1 MITNREEVIDKA
13 FKVFLRMNYEKASI
27 STLAKACGVV
37 KTGVVYYFPHKL
49 DLFMA
54 VADKYGIRMQTP
66 ANKFAE
72 PAGTLAEFIDQYVAG
87 VETAMS
93 HIVKQVE
100 CGMDDSD
107 CCPNFYY
114 FHFLSQV
121 RMYYPGARE
130 KMEEIFSKEHE
141 LWRTV
146 IQKAKDSGEIKKDTD
161 VDRTAELFRQ
171 VFLGMSYEQ
180 SFLNGLDV
188 KKLKDN
194 LNCLYSMLKP

>member
-54 VADKYGIRMQTP
+54 VADKYAIQMQTP
-66 ANKFAE
+66 ANKFAGPTE
-72 PAGTLAEFIDQYVAG
+72 TLAGFIEQYVAG
-87 VETAMS
+87 VRCCA
-93 HIVKQVE
+93 
-100 CGMDDSD
+100 DDNE

-130 KMEEIFSKEHE
+130 KMEEIFRKEHE

-146 IQKAKDSGEIKKDTD
+146 IQKAKDSGEIKQDTD
-161 VDRTAELFRQ
+161 VKKTAPLFRQ

-180 SFLNGLDV
+180 SFLNGLDIEE
-188 KKLKDN
+188 LKEKFD
-194 LNCLYSMLKP
+194 CLYSLLKA

>member
-54 VADKYGIRMQTP
+54 VADKYVIQMQTP
-66 ANKFAE
+66 ANKFAGPTE
-72 PAGTLAEFIDQYVAG
+72 TLAEFIEQYV
-87 VETAMS
+87 
-93 HIVKQVE
+93 
-100 CGMDDSD
+100 
-107 CCPNFYY
+107 
-114 FHFLSQV
+114 V

-130 KMEEIFSKEHE
+130 KMEEIFRKEHK
-141 LWRTV
+141 LWKAV
-146 IQKAKDSGEIKKDTD
+146 IQKAKESGEIKQDTD
-161 VDRTAELFRQ
+161 VKKTASLFRQ
-171 VFLGMSYEQ
+171 IFLGMSYEQ

-188 KKLKDN
+188 DELKEKLDY
-194 LNCLYSMLKP
+194 LYSLLKA

>member
-54 VADKYGIRMQTP
+54 VADKYAIQMQTP
-66 ANKFAE
+66 ANKFAG
-72 PAGTLAEFIDQYVAG
+72 PTDTLAGFIEQYVA
-87 VETAMS
+87 
-93 HIVKQVE
+93 
-100 CGMDDSD
+100 
-107 CCPNFYY
+107 
-114 FHFLSQV
+114 
-121 RMYYPGARE
+121 
-130 KMEEIFSKEHE
+130 IFRKEHE

-146 IQKAKDSGEIKKDTD
+146 IQKAKDSGEIKQDTD
-161 VDRTAELFRQ
+161 VKKTAPLFRQ

-188 KKLKDN
+188 EELKEKFD
-194 LNCLYSMLKP
+194 CLYSLLKA